1 MLDHPTLDQLK
12 TLRLDG
18 MAEAFAEMQSQD
30 GTADLTHAEWLGLL
44 VDRES
49 SSRETKRFESR
60 MRAAKLRHGGAVPE
74 DVDYKT
80 RRGLDKALFQQM
92 LEAGHAAS
100 RVWLSIGWPSAWY
113 RARHRGP
120 WKTAIVPSGYSWT
133 RTLALT

>member
-92 LEAGHAAS
+92 LTGRWMRISELPDSDFTNYRTRISLIRGQFCAGWS
-100 RVWLSIGWPSAWY
+100 
-113 RARHRGP
+113 
-120 WKTAIVPSGYSWT
+120 
-133 RTLALT
+133 LA